1 MDIFL
6 SLSWVALVVWLI
18 CRAVRQS
25 LVFPVLE
32 TFSEGRL
39 GHKPSVA
46 VIVPARDERANIGP
60 CVASVLTQDLPPER
74 LRVVVVDDQ
83 SSDGTGK
90 IVEQLARSDSRVTL
104 VRAPALP
111 AGWTGKAHACWC
123 GAGAVS
129 ANVEWLCFLDAD
141 MRAQPELLS
150 SALHCAL
157 ESGIDLL
164 SLAPQH
170 ELRSFAERLI
180 LPCGLYLLA
189 FSQNLARVQASGCPD
204 AVATGQFML
213 IHRAAYD
220 AADGFRAVRNRVCE
234 DVALARLMKSRGY
247 RVLMQDG
254 SALLSTRMYTG
265 WRTLWPGLAKNASE
279 MLGGAAR
286 TMVVSVLA
294 LVLAWI
300 AVLLPAA
307 QGAACAGGS
316 SGACIAVG
324 PAALASVA
332 VLGLHL
338 AGAAHFG
345 VPLWYGLLFPFGYS
359 VGALIAFDSIRW
371 RLVGRVRWKGRVY
384 P

>member
-1 MDIFL
+1 MNIVV
-6 SLSWVALVVWLI
+6 SLLWVALIVWLI
-18 CRAVRQS
+18 SRAVRQN
-25 LVFPVLE
+25 LVFPALE
-32 TFSEGRL
+32 PFAERAPA
-39 GHKPSVA
+39 HRPSVA

-60 CVASVLTQDLPPER
+60 CLVSVLAQDLPPEQ

-83 SSDGTGK
+83 STDDTGN
-90 IVEQLARSDSRVTL
+90 IVQDLTRGDSRVTL

-111 AGWTGKAHACWC
+111 SGWTGKAHACWF
-123 GAGAVS
+123 GARTVS
-129 ANVEWLCFLDAD
+129 ADVEWLCFLDAD

-150 SALHCAL
+150 SALRGAR
-157 ESGIDLL
+157 SGGIDLL
-164 SLAPQH
+164 SLAPRH

-189 FSQNLARVQASGCPD
+189 FSQNLARIQADGSGE

-213 IHRAAYD
+213 IRRPAYE
-220 AADGFRAVRNRVCE
+220 AVHGFQAVRNRVCE
-234 DVALARLMKSRGY
+234 DVALARLVKGHGY

-254 SALLSTRMYTG
+254 RALLSTRMYTG

-279 MLGGAAR
+279 MLGGTTR
-286 TMVVSVLA
+286 TIVVSVLA
-294 LVLAWI
+294 LVIAW
-300 AVLLPAA
+300 AALLLPAA

-316 SGACIAVG
+316 TEACIAVG
-324 PAALASVA
+324 PTLLASVA

-345 VPLWYGLLFPFGYS
+345 IPLWYGLLFPIGYS

-371 RLVGRVRWKGRVY
+371 RILGRVRWKGRVY